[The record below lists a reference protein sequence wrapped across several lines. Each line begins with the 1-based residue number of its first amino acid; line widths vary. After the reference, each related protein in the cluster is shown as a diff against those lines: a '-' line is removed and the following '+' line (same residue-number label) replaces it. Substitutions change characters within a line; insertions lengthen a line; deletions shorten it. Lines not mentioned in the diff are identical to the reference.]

1 MKIAYGLYMAEAEG
15 FLDTRKGKINALIK
29 DLKCIKNQGL
39 NPNDYL
45 LGFLEIN
52 NLTLEELT
60 EEEARFIERSVD
72 G

>member
-1 MKIAYGLYMAEAEG
+1 MELAYGLYMAEAEG

-29 DLKCIKNQGL
+29 DLKYVKSQGL
-39 NPNDYL
+39 DPNDYL

-52 NLTLEELT
+52 DLTLEELT

>member
-1 MKIAYGLYMAEAEG
+1 MELAYGLYMAEAEG

-29 DLKCIKNQGL
+29 DLKGIKNQGL

-72 G
+72 S